1 MRVLRGRAAT
11 IETDRDVSRRLLS
24 TAADGEPAVRVW
36 TPHRQ
41 VAFGRRDQRL
51 EGYELARER
60 ARERGFPPVD
70 RDVGGRAVAYD
81 GEAALAFARAEPV
94 ADFRRGTDD
103 RYKRATAAVEE
114 ALRGLESDTDSLEP
128 TRGEPDDSFCPGTH
142 SLSLEGADGRR
153 RKVVGI
159 AQRVRQNAA
168 VVAGCVLVSNR
179 EGLAAVLESVYDALA
194 VPFDPET
201 VGSVA
206 AAGGPSEP
214 SIVRSALEDALV
226 GDERSTVTIDTVPD
240 LESD

>member
-1 MRVLRGRAAT
+1 MRVFRGRAAT
-11 IETDRDVSRRLLS
+11 IEADRDVTQRLLS
-24 TAADGEPAVRVW
+24 TAAAGEPAVRVW

-60 ARERGFPPVD
+60 ARTREFPPVD

-81 GEAALAFARAEPV
+81 GETALAFARAEPV

-103 RYKRATAAVEE
+103 RYERATAAVEE
-114 ALRGLESDTDSLEP
+114 ALRGFESGGESLEP
-128 TRGEPDDSFCPGTH
+128 VRGEPDDSFCPGTH

-159 AQRVRQNAA
+159 AQRVRQDAA

-179 EGLAAVLESVYDALA
+179 DGLAAVLESVYDALA

-201 VGSVA
+201 VGTVA
-206 AAGGPSEP
+206 DAGGPSDP
-214 SIVRSALEDALV
+214 AVVRSALEDALV
-226 GDERSTVTIDTVPD
+226 GDVRSTVTVDSVPD
-240 LESD
+240 LDGN